1 MQRSERHDLYAAQ
14 LAGAIPRALTALD
27 RDPFSL
33 TFGCF
38 DREYWSWATKDF
50 GNIDLQRTI
59 YPLTFIY
66 LSKFP
71 GNRWHREPRLRDWIL
86 AALAHCEHVQYKNGS
101 FDHHYPNESSFVGVA
116 FPLAEIGLAFMM
128 LDEAGTLLDAERGR
142 WLNLFSRCADFLCR
156 VDETHGFISNHR
168 LGAVCGLHI
177 ASHLTGEMRFKRRGD
192 EILATVVDK
201 ASPEGWL
208 LEYTGA
214 DPGYQTLDINF
225 MAHYFRLSGD
235 QNFLEKLVLPSLEFL
250 IYFFHT
256 DGSVGGEYGSRN
268 CPLYY
273 PGGFE
278 AFAPHSGAAETMARL
293 GAKAILEG
301 GSANLHGH
309 DIRNFVPM
317 MSSYTLAMKASG
329 EEQSTAD
336 ALPPPFE
343 RHFERYWPDAGL
355 YVRSDATHYTVV
367 GCSKGG
373 VVKFFNKTNSGLV
386 GAHSG
391 YLLEAE
397 DGKFWSNQFHEKNP
411 VSGLDDCADGEVKP
425 KLERSFSV
433 ESRFFKVM
441 PLRVFTP
448 LRFLLFRIFVLI
460 LGRNLA
466 INNWVKRNIIT
477 ELVIHRR
484 KPSVM
489 RIQREF
495 TFTSDSVQIRD
506 RLEGMERF
514 RARRLRAADIFT
526 TIYMGSSKYYR
537 NMEVLCDELSRR
549 NLMDLIRASGG
560 RLTYH
565 LDSTGLI
572 LIEKSDKDGKR

>member
-33 TFGCF
+33 TYGCF

-50 GNIDLQRTI
+50 ANFDLQRAI
-59 YPLTFIY
+59 YPLTLAY
-66 LSKFP
+66 LTEFP
-71 GNRWHREPRLRDWIL
+71 GNLWYRAPRLKDWID
-86 AALAHCEHVQYKNGS
+86 AAFAHCERVQHGNGS
-101 FDHHYPNESSFVGVA
+101 FDHHYPNEFSFVGVA

-128 LDEAGTLLDAERGR
+128 LDEAGALAAEERGR
-142 WLNLFSRCADFLCR
+142 WLDFFARGAGFLCR

-177 ASHLTGEMRFKRRGD
+177 AAKLTGEARFKRRGE
-192 EILATVVDK
+192 EILATVLSK
-201 ASPEGWL
+201 ASPEGWP

-214 DPGYQTLDINF
+214 DPGYQTLDTNF

-235 QNFLEKLVLPSLEFL
+235 QAFLERLVLPSLEFL
-250 IYFFHT
+250 IYFFHP

-278 AFAPHSGAAETMARL
+278 TFAPYSGAAETMARL
-293 GAKAILEG
+293 GAKAIVEG

-317 MSSYTLAMKASG
+317 MSSYSLALTASG
-329 EEQSTAD
+329 EARAAAEAS
-336 ALPPPFE
+336 PPPFE
-343 RHFERYWPDAGL
+343 RQFERYWPQAGL
-355 YVRSDATHYTVV
+355 YVRSDASRYTVV

-373 VVKFFNKTNSGLV
+373 VVKFFDKTSGGLA

-397 DGKFWSNQFHEKNP
+397 DGACWSTQFHENNP
-411 VSGLDDCADGEVKP
+411 VSGLDDCIGGEAELKP
-425 KLERSFSV
+425 KRTLSIEA
-433 ESRFFKVM
+433 RFFKVVPM
-441 PLRVFTP
+441 RLFTP
-448 LRFLLFRIFVLI
+448 LRFLLFRIFVLT

-477 ELVIHRR
+477 GLVIHRR
-484 KPSVM
+484 KPSNVRM
-489 RIQREF
+489 RRQF
-495 TFTSDSVQIRD
+495 TFTPESVEIRD
-506 RLEGMERF
+506 ELAGLERV
-514 RARRLRAADIFT
+514 RPRRLRAADIFT

-537 NMEVLCDELSRR
+537 SMEALPDDLSRR
-549 NLMDLIRASGG
+549 NLLSLVRAAGG
-560 RLTYH
+560 ALLYRL
-565 LDSTGLI
+565 DATGLT
-572 LIEKSDKDGKR
+572 LADNGKRDDA